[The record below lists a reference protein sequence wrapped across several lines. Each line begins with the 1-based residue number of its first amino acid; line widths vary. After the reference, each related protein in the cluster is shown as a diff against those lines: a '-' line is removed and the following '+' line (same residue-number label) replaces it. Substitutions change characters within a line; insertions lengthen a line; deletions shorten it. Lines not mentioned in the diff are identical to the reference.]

1 MNDYYRLGR
10 ENKKEFASAAS
21 RSPVAGSREIDLT
34 AALETA
40 SELPFE
46 LQLVKLTVSKDGTTV
61 SDDLKGLTNPWLD
74 YLPNSL
80 ELPLMSNRLKEFI
93 TENLTGDE
101 GLGWI
106 RAKVNGP
113 GGARNYYV
121 PKFESAP
128 DVLDK
133 ENTVYSKEGGIVT
146 PHFSL
151 NKIHQLGIFHC
162 PGPGSSSKITSAL
175 YVNEMVKRAIQKNR
189 LTGMTFEKVNVTEQK
204 FLL

>member
-1 MNDYYRLGR
+1 MNDYYLLAR
-10 ENKKEFASAAS
+10 ESKKEFASAS
-21 RSPVAGSREIDLT
+21 GRTPEAGSREPD
-34 AALETA
+34 AGHWENA

-46 LQLVKLTVSKDGTTV
+46 LHLVKLTVSKDGTAV

-74 YLPNSL
+74 FLPNSP

-93 TENLTGDE
+93 TENLTGEE

-113 GGARNYYV
+113 GGARNYYIL
-121 PKFESAP
+121 KFESVP
-128 DVLDK
+128 DVLDT
-133 ENTVYSKEGGIVT
+133 ESTVYEKNGQIMT
-146 PHFSL
+146 PFFSL
-151 NKIHQLGIFHC
+151 NKVHQLGIFHC
-162 PGPGSSSKITSAL
+162 PGPDSSSKITSAL